1 MPIVDGK
8 YVAPTWVN
16 KGAPPIS
23 ASELQA
29 MSDTLVANQTAV
41 STAQEAADDA
51 QTTADGKYTKPSAGI
66 PKSDLASDVQAAL
79 TGNAKIASGTYTG
92 TGTYGADNPNSLT
105 FSFEPKIVI
114 MLGYLNSNGA
124 WNPMLGYIPISSNNY
139 EVITVMT
146 ASALSTAY
154 SHYTGF
160 LRGNMYSTTGTSWGK
175 KSEDGKTFY
184 WYDSGGAAGQCNS
197 EGYTYFYLA
206 IG

>member
-66 PKSDLASDVQAAL
+66 PKSDLASDVQTTLTDAL
-79 TGNAKIASGTYTG
+79 KSASGTYTG
-92 TGTYGADNPNSLT
+92 TGTYGSSNPNSLT
-105 FSFEPKIVI
+105 FDFTPKVVFI
-114 MLGYLNSNGA
+114 
-124 WNPMLGYIPISSNNY
+124 
-139 EVITVMT
+139 
-146 ASALSTAY
+146 
-154 SHYTGF
+154 
-160 LRGNMYSTTGTSWGK
+160 GTSTETNAAQIAYVWG
-175 KSEDGKTFY
+175 SNVFAVAVNNGSVMNTVTVTGNTMS
-184 WYDSGGAAGQCNS
+184 WYSASSLADFQMNASG
-197 EGYTYFYLA
+197 EVYHYVA